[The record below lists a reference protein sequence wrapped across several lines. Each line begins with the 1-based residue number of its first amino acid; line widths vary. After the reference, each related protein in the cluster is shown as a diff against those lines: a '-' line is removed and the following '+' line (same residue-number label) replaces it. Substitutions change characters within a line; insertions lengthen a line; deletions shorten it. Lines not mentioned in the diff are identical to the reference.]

1 MQLVGRAHIDG
12 ARAEH
17 DIARCAFDSGL
28 VHIFAAELHIGAQTF
43 GLRDIG
49 HLIVVMLKPRLGLL
63 EAGHQIKDWAVA
75 ATLFQLAGD
84 DAAVGEAAPVE
95 IGRDIQRGF
104 RTFFAPAQKVRVH
117 GMRFLAIADRC
128 LRGLERLCDHLS
140 AEHPADAILLRF
152 ASELHCA
159 SGLHCE
165 QLYKAGD
172 HAFGGGCVGH
182 GGSIASR

>member
-1 MQLVGRAHIDG
+1 MFQ
-12 ARAEH
+12 AR
-17 DIARCAFDSGL
+17 L
-28 VHIFAAELHIGAQTF
+28 W
-43 GLRDIG
+43 
-49 HLIVVMLKPRLGLL
+49 LL
-63 EAGHQIKDWAVA
+63 EAGHQIEDRAVA
-75 ATLFQLAGD
+75 AIFFQLTSD
-84 DAAVGEAAPVE
+84 DAAIGEAAPVE

-104 RTFFAPAQKVRVH
+104 RAFFAPAQKVRMH
-117 GMRFLAIADRC
+117 RMRFFAIADRG
-128 LRGLERLCDHLS
+128 LRRLQGLRDHLS

-159 SGLHCE
+159 CGFHCE